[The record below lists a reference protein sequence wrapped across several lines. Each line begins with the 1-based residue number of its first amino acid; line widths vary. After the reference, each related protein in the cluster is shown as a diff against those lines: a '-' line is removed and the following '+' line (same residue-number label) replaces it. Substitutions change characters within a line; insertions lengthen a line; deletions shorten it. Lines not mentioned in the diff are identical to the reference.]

1 MINVLNSIKSMF
13 SSMVAYLS
21 MSDDER
27 YLSKAVDHVD
37 LERRI
42 KKLENKTTLFHLT
55 GAR

>member
-1 MINVLNSIKSMF
+1 
-13 SSMVAYLS
+13 MVAHVSL
-21 MSDDER
+21 SDDER

-42 KKLENKTTLFHLT
+42 KRLENKTTLFHLT